1 MTKRLGLRALC
12 RHVIL
17 YDHSFF
23 FDKKTYLVIN
33 QVLRFLQEG
42 DNKNASLALSV
53 IASNVSAA
61 TFLSSVCLTL
71 SSIIGAILTSNAKI
85 LESDFIYGDTRP
97 ATISIKYTCLLVC
110 FLLAFS
116 CFIQSSRCFI
126 HATYLITIPNSNISA
141 KQVEITVIRAGDFWS
156 FGLRS
161 LYFALTLLLWFFGPI
176 PMFVSSVIMVLLLHY
191 LDTNTT
197 PLHQHA
203 KHPAKHPMIGW
214 QTSVLK
220 ISWYLFQNWFSCS
233 NFTWLTGISNINKAF
248 LFCFGWLFRNITGK
262 GTGFWK

>member
-1 MTKRLGLRALC
+1 MSFQKESLDLVFVPSGLVLMFGYHLILLYRCLKLP
-12 RHVIL
+12 HTTVIG
-17 YDHSFF
+17 FENN
-23 FDKKTYLVIN
+23 DKKAWVESIM
-33 QVLRFLQEG
+33 QEG
-42 DNKNASLALSV
+42 DHNKNGSMALSV

-61 TFLSSVCLTL
+61 TFLSSVSLTL
-71 SSIIGAILTSNAKI
+71 SSIIGAILTSNSNI
-85 LESDFIYGDTRP
+85 LESNFIYGDTRP
-97 ATISIKYTCLLVC
+97 ATISIKYTCLLLC

-126 HATYLITIPNSNISA
+126 HATYLITIPNSNITA

-176 PMFVSSVIMVLLLHY
+176 PMFVSSVVMVLLLHY

-203 KHPAKHPMIGW
+203 KQPAKHPMIG
-214 QTSVLK
+214 
-220 ISWYLFQNWFSCS
+220 
-233 NFTWLTGISNINKAF
+233 
-248 LFCFGWLFRNITGK
+248 
-262 GTGFWK
+262 